1 MFSPLRSLLVVLSCL
16 LAVASL
22 TTQSAAQLCTGTTP
36 CVTTWHND
44 VNRTGWQQHESAL
57 SPSTVNQSSFGL
69 LQQWPVTGRVYAQPL
84 VVNGITT
91 QYTACKPCDLVL
103 VATEEDMLYGFNGT
117 SLSTSA
123 PIWSLDLAGNVG
135 GTPVKCGALPSGFT
149 YDPCT
154 SGLLGPYVGVTGTPV
169 IDTSSANP
177 NTLYVTAAV
186 YFGGVNPVIYFYL
199 FAVDTTTGH
208 VRGIPVIISGMANGK
223 SPGASGRCTSDFPDS
238 GTVTFDY
245 NHIQRSAL
253 LLLPSGKV
261 YVAFAPGGG
270 NELRNGW
277 MLPTH
282 LPMGL
287 FRRQLNS

>member
-103 VATEEDMLYGFNGT
+103 VDRGRH
-117 SLSTSA
+117 
-123 PIWSLDLAGNVG
+123 
-135 GTPVKCGALPSGFT
+135 
-149 YDPCT
+149 
-154 SGLLGPYVGVTGTPV
+154 
-169 IDTSSANP
+169 
-177 NTLYVTAAV
+177 AV
-186 YFGGVNPVIYFYL
+186 RI
-199 FAVDTTTGH
+199 
-208 VRGIPVIISGMANGK
+208 
-223 SPGASGRCTSDFPDS
+223 
-238 GTVTFDY
+238 
-245 NHIQRSAL
+245 
-253 LLLPSGKV
+253 
-261 YVAFAPGGG
+261 
-270 NELRNGW
+270 
-277 MLPTH
+277 
-282 LPMGL
+282 
-287 FRRQLNS
+287 